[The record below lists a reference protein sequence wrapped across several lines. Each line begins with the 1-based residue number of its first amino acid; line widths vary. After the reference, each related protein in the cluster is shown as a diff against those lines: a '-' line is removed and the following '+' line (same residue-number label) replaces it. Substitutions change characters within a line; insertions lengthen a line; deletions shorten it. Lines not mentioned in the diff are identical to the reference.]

1 MPTILLHAADDRET
15 VEKEIL
21 ELFGDRSPEAVVFDL
36 EELPRVEDGST
47 VVCYLSDANLRLLLP
62 EAALRCWRLGL
73 LPHPEMK
80 NARAGFGIASKLAD
94 AVEDVL
100 KTEGEEQVDIL
111 RCNGVTVLNSL
122 VIGDPMASAP
132 PLTSGEGIGARVK
145 RLRQMLHFLLH
156 TPPLRCKL
164 ETAKGQKLETAA
176 LGIVVVEHG
185 RSAVLSRRLI
195 EDSALADG
203 MLHCLIYAPRSI
215 LMMLWFT
222 LRSALSSRHTTAKT
236 LPSFVGHIKTESL
249 TIKLLRPV
257 FASIDGERL
266 ESDEFSLSVDKG
278 GLLLI
283 PGRNLS
289 LDTTASDPKEVF
301 RTKGVPTGDIID
313 TLSKRH
319 LPWINRAT
327 TEDFRELFL
336 ILRDNS
342 KATES
347 FVVLMVLSTVVA
359 ALGLFADSGPV
370 IIGAMILA
378 PLMAPIVALAM
389 GVLRT
394 SEKDLLHNSLKSLAI
409 GIGLALACTIVL
421 TVLTPLRTINSEIAS
436 RLNPTILDMGVAMV
450 SGAAGAYA
458 HARAEI
464 AKSLA
469 GVAIA
474 VALVPPLAVAGI
486 GVGWGEPSVFL
497 GAGLLFLT
505 NLAGMTLAAA
515 GVFLIMGY
523 SPYTYSRRGVLTLVV
538 FALIVTSLLV
548 PSFAKMI
555 TEHRVLR
562 ALDGWESPSGV
573 MVREIDISHGPKVRV
588 SVRLIDDD
596 PIDTDRLDEIK
607 REIEE
612 RLGFE
617 IELEARLGVLRR

>member
-1 MPTILLHAADDRET
+1 LLILLHSADDAQTVKDDVLPLFAET
-15 VEKEIL
+15 PTKPVE
-21 ELFGDRSPEAVVFDL
+21 FDL
-36 EELPRVEDGST
+36 ENLPEVEDGST
-47 VVCYLSDANLRLLLP
+47 IACFLSDADLRLLIP
-62 EAALRCWRLGL
+62 EASARRWRLGL
-73 LPHPEMK
+73 LPHPEMRS
-80 NARAGFGIASKLAD
+80 ARSGLGIASKLAD
-94 AVEDVL
+94 AATDILETTD
-100 KTEGEEQVDIL
+100 EIDVDIL
-111 RCNGVTVLNSL
+111 RCNERVVLNSL
-122 VIGDPMASAP
+122 VIGDPIATAP
-132 PLTSGEGIGARVK
+132 ALGSGDGIGQRVR
-145 RLRQMLHFLLH
+145 RLWRTLAFLTH
-156 TPPLRCKL
+156 TPPMRCTI
-164 ETAKGQKLETAA
+164 ESAKGQSVETAV
-176 LGIVVVEHG
+176 LGVVVVEHG

-222 LRSALSSRHTTAKT
+222 LRSALSSRSTSAKS
-236 LPSFVGHIKTESL
+236 LPSFVGHIKSESL
-249 TIKLLRPV
+249 AIKLQRPAR
-257 FASIDGERL
+257 ASIDGERL
-266 ESDEFSLSVDKG
+266 EADEFTLSVDKG

-283 PGRNLS
+283 PGRHLT
-289 LDTTASDPKEVF
+289 LDTTAPDPKDVF

-327 TEDFRELFL
+327 TEEFRELFL
-336 ILRDNS
+336 ILRDNAR
-342 KATES
+342 ATES
-347 FVVLMVLSTVVA
+347 FVVLMVLSTMLA

-394 SEKDLLHNSLKSLAI
+394 SEKELLRNSLRSLAI

-421 TVLTPLRTINSEIAS
+421 TLLTPLRTINSEIGA
-436 RLNPTILDMGVAMV
+436 RLNPTILDMGIAMI

-486 GVGWGEPSVFL
+486 GLGWGEPSVFL

-515 GVFLIMGY
+515 GVFLLMGY
-523 SPYTYSRRGVLTLVV
+523 SPFTYSRRGVLTLVV
-538 FALIVTSLLV
+538 FALIVTALLV

-573 MVREIDISHGPKVRV
+573 MVREIDISHGEPVRV
-588 SVRLIDDD
+588 SARLIDDD
-596 PIDTDRLDEIK
+596 PIGTERLDEIK

>member
-1 MPTILLHAADDRET
+1 MLILLHSAEDAQTLKDDVLPLFAET
-15 VEKEIL
+15 PTK
-21 ELFGDRSPEAVVFDL
+21 PVVFDA
-36 EELPRVEDGST
+36 EDLPQVEDGST
-47 VVCYLSDANLRLLLP
+47 IVCYLSDADLRLLIP
-62 EAALRCWRLGL
+62 GACARRWRLGL
-73 LPHPEMK
+73 LPHPEMRS
-80 NARAGFGIASKLAD
+80 ARSGFGIASKMGD
-94 AVEDVL
+94 AAKDVL
-100 KTEGEEQVDIL
+100 ETKDEIDVDVL
-111 RCNGVTVLNSL
+111 RCNDEVVLNSL
-122 VIGDPMASAP
+122 VIGDPIATAP
-132 PLTSGEGIGARVK
+132 ALGSGDGIGERAR
-145 RLRQMLHFLLH
+145 RLWQTLTFLTK
-156 TPPLRCKL
+156 TPPMRCTI
-164 ETAKGQKLETAA
+164 ESGKGQSVETAA
-176 LGIVVVEHG
+176 LGLVVVEHG

-215 LMMLWFT
+215 LMMLWFV
-222 LRSALSSRHTTAKT
+222 LRSALSSRSTSAKS
-236 LPSFVGHIKTESL
+236 LPSFVGHIKSESL
-249 TIKLLRPV
+249 TIALQRPAR
-257 FASIDGERL
+257 ASLDGDRM
-266 ESDEFSLSVDKG
+266 ESDAFSLSVDKG
-278 GLLLI
+278 GLMRI
-283 PGRNLS
+283 PGRHPT
-289 LDTTASDPKEVF
+289 LDNTAPDPKESFKTV
-301 RTKGVPTGDIID
+301 GVPTGESLE

-319 LPWINRAT
+319 LPWINRAS
-327 TEDFRELFL
+327 TEEFRELFL
-336 ILRDNS
+336 VLRDNA

-347 FVVLMVLSTVVA
+347 FVVLMLLSTVLA

-378 PLMAPIVALAM
+378 PLMAPIVALSM

-394 SEKDLLHNSLKSLAI
+394 SEKELLRNSLRSLAI

-421 TVLTPLRTINSEIAS
+421 TLLTPLRTINGEIGA

-486 GVGWGEPSVFL
+486 GIGWGEPAVFL

-523 SPYTYSRRGVLTLVV
+523 SPFTYSRRGVLTLVV
-538 FALIVTSLLV
+538 FAVIVTSLLV

-573 MVREIDISHGPKVRV
+573 VVREIDITHGPTVRV
-588 SVRLIDDD
+588 SARLIDDD

-612 RLGFE
+612 RLGYE